1 MPVKTDARPP
11 GTEREVSAVAALPPA
26 ETKGTLRGRVRAELE
41 AWGGTI
47 GISPRSGLYFILGAL
62 LIVLGFLLYIQFF
75 LIGEMRKEARAASR
89 QQAFFYR
96 LAAADY
102 VKDSEDLNF
111 IFQTITN
118 PKFPVIVTDLKGEPI
133 QWNNIPGVSYP
144 DTSEADRERVRQMAP
159 KLDRQNEPFE
169 FEVPKIG
176 TWVLHYG
183 DSGLIRRLSYLP
195 FVALGVIA
203 LFIAVSYLGYRNI
216 KNSEQRS
223 IWVGMAKETAH
234 QLGTP
239 LTSLYGWLE
248 LLKAECAEAGDG
260 EPGSGV
266 RRLERAIVEM
276 DRDLGRI
283 NKVVS
288 RFSQIGSIPELRP
301 GDMNAVI
308 AETAAYLRARV
319 PRLGREIRILEE
331 YGKLHDI
338 PLNREL
344 VGWAFENLMKNAVD
358 AIEDREG
365 VVRVV
370 TRRWNE
376 QFVEALI
383 SDNGKGIDSRQQ
395 RRIFEP
401 GYSTKKRGWGLG
413 LTLVKRIVEDYHGG
427 RAILLESAP
436 GLGTTFQILLPIK
449 QS

>member
-1 MPVKTDARPP
+1 MLVKTDTHPQEI
-11 GTEREVSAVAALPPA
+11 EREPHPASPA
-26 ETKGTLRGRVRAELE
+26 EAKGTLRGRVRAELE

-47 GISPRSGLYFILGAL
+47 GTSPRSGVYFVVGV

-75 LIGEMRKEARAASR
+75 LIGEMRKEARFASK
-89 QQAFFYR
+89 QYAFFYR

-102 VKDSEDLNF
+102 IQDSKDLALILETLTS
-111 IFQTITN
+111 IQ
-118 PKFPVIVTDLKGEPI
+118 FPVIVTERGGDYI
-133 QWNNIPGVSYP
+133 QSKNVNIPGLAQG
-144 DTSEADRERVRQMAP
+144 DTSAVTMERLRRTV
-159 KLDRQNEPFE
+159 LDMDKKNEPIE
-169 FEVPKIG
+169 FEVPRIG

-183 DSGLIRRLSYLP
+183 DSPIIRLLSYLQ
-195 FVALGVIA
+195 FMALGVIA
-203 LFIAVSYLGYRNI
+203 LFISVSYLGYRNI
-216 KNSEQRS
+216 KNTEQRS

-239 LTSLYGWLE
+239 LSSLYGWLE
-248 LLKAECAEAGDG
+248 LLKAESADTDGD
-260 EPGSGV
+260 EQAPKV
-266 RRLERAIVEM
+266 RRLERAMVEM

-301 GDMNAVI
+301 GDLNAVI

-319 PRLGREIRILEE
+319 PRLGREIRIVEE
-331 YGKLHDI
+331 YEKPYDI
-338 PLNREL
+338 PINREL
-344 VGWAFENLMKNAVD
+344 VSWAFENLLKNAVD

-365 VVRVV
+365 AIQVV

-376 QFVEALI
+376 SFVEALV
-383 SDNGKGIDSRQQ
+383 SDNGKGIDPRHQK
-395 RRIFEP
+395 RIFEP

-427 RAILLESAP
+427 RVTLLESAP

>member
-1 MPVKTDARPP
+1 MLVKTDARTP
-11 GTEREVSAVAALPPA
+11 GTEREFPAVAALPPA

-47 GISPRSGLYFILGAL
+47 GTSPRSGLYFILGAL
-62 LIVLGFLLYIQFF
+62 LVVLGFLLYIQFF
-75 LIGEMRKEARAASR
+75 LIGKMREQARTATK
-89 QQAFFYR
+89 QYAFFYR
-96 LAAADY
+96 LAAANY
-102 VKDSEDLNF
+102 VPDGPDLAF
-111 IFQTITN
+111 ILEALKN
-118 PKFPVIVTDLKGEPI
+118 APFPVIVTDKEGEVL
-133 QWNNIPGVSYP
+133 QNNIFAYG
-144 DTSEADRERVRQMAP
+144 DTTEATQERLRQMVP
-159 KLDRQNEPFE
+159 ELDRQNEPVE
-169 FEVPKIG
+169 AEIQRVGP
-176 TWVLHYG
+176 WVFHYG
-183 DSGLIRRLSYLP
+183 DSPLIRRLSYLP
-195 FVALGVIA
+195 FVALSVIA

-216 KNSEQRS
+216 KNNEQRS

-260 EPGSGV
+260 EPGSKV

-276 DRDLGRI
+276 ERDLGRI

-301 GDMNAVI
+301 GDLNAVI

-319 PRLGREIRILEE
+319 PRLGREVRIVEE

-449 QS
+449 

>member
-1 MPVKTDARPP
+1 M
-11 GTEREVSAVAALPPA
+11 AALPAGEP
-26 ETKGTLRGRVRAELE
+26 KGTLRGRVRAELE

-47 GISPRSGLYFILGAL
+47 GTSPRSGLYFILGAL
-62 LIVLGFLLYIQFF
+62 LIVLGFLLYIQFV
-75 LIGEMRKEARAASR
+75 LIGEMRKEARIITK
-89 QQAFFYR
+89 QYAFFYR
-96 LAAADY
+96 LAAAESITDGQ
-102 VKDSEDLNF
+102 DLVF
-111 IFQTITN
+111 ILETLTN
-118 PKFPVIVTDLKGEPI
+118 PKLPVIVTEKEGELL
-133 QWNNIPGVSYP
+133 QWRIPGISYG
-144 DTSEADRERVRQMAP
+144 DTSQVTLEAVRQMVP
-159 KLDRQNEPFE
+159 KMDRRNEPVE
-169 FEVPKIG
+169 IEIPRVG
-176 TWVLHYG
+176 TWVVHFG
-183 DSGLIRRLSYLP
+183 DSDLIRRLSYLP

-203 LFIAVSYLGYRNI
+203 LFVAVSTLGYRNI

-260 EPGSGV
+260 EPGSRV

-276 DRDLGRI
+276 ERDLGRI

-301 GDMNAVI
+301 GDLNAVI

-319 PRLGREIRILEE
+319 PRLGREVRVVEE

-449 QS
+449 QA